1 MSNDI
6 TSVILAGGKGT
17 RLRPLTVYTP
27 KPIVPVANRPFM
39 AFQLDMLAKAGVRDV
54 TLSLNYQPNKIE
66 DVMGDG
72 IDHGVRLSFIT
83 EPSPLG
89 TGGAF
94 RYAAHDDGA
103 THIVLNGDIM
113 TDLDLSAVLN
123 AHKKAEAAAT
133 LVLVRVDDPSRY
145 GLVET
150 ADDGSILRFLEKPK
164 PEEVGELGINT
175 INAGIYILEKEIL
188 GLIPKGEN
196 SSFEYNVFPAILEK
210 GLRFNAYIPEN
221 TYWRD
226 IGTTDSY
233 LQAHHDL
240 LNGNIN
246 GFERPKQDTA
256 DIATA
261 AEIDNLSLIGEG
273 AVIKPHA
280 RVVNSVI
287 GPGVLIEEKAVVE
300 NSVVW
305 AHSRISTAA
314 EVNDA
319 IICRSCHIG
328 RNASVN
334 AGTVLGDKAM
344 IPDYSKL

>member
-1 MSNDI
+1 MSNTI

-39 AFQLDMLAKAGVRDV
+39 VYQLEMLSKAGVDNV

-72 IDHGVRLSFIT
+72 LEHGVKLSFIT

-94 RYAAHDDGA
+94 RYSAHEEA
-103 THIVLNGDIM
+103 STYVVLNGDIM
-113 TDLDLSAVLN
+113 TDLDLTAVLE
-123 AHKKAEAAAT
+123 AHHKAEAAAT
-133 LVLVRVDDPSRY
+133 LVLVRVEDPSRY

-150 ADDGSILRFLEKPK
+150 AEDNSIIRFREKPK

-188 GLIPKGEN
+188 DLIPKGEN

-240 LNGNIN
+240 LNGNIK

-261 AEIDNLSLIGEG
+261 AEIDGLSLIGEG

-300 NSVVW
+300 NSVIW
-305 AHSRISTAA
+305 AHTRISTAA
-314 EVNDA
+314 DVRDA

-328 RNASVN
+328 RNASVSN
-334 AGTVLGDKAM
+334 RAVLGDKAM
-344 IPDYSKL
+344 IPDYSKM